1 MCSVYTTVVQ
11 LSEARS
17 TFAASVHQSRTAYK
31 GDWCES
37 AQQHSRSKPAQ
48 FSAFFSTN
56 SVRFRKIA
64 SQADL
69 RRTIISKTGIGAILR
84 PL

>member
-1 MCSVYTTVVQ
+1 MCSVYTTIVQ

-17 TFAASVHQSRTAYK
+17 TFAASVHQSRK
-31 GDWCES
+31 
-37 AQQHSRSKPAQ
+37 QHKRDMSQ

-56 SVRFRKIA
+56 SVRFQKIA
-64 SQADL
+64 SLADL
-69 RRTIISKTGIGAILR
+69 RRTIISKTGTGAILR